1 MHGID
6 KADFDDDMK
15 RILKPVILVAAKKH
29 GVGTDAF
36 FNEVKKSGEQIFV
49 GLLKDILGSPG
60 KAVYQNLL
68 SNYGEQ
74 IYDMIPQE
82 VMNKRM
88 QDFIVKLVDRASK
101 EQMEALAA
109 ATSASIKPGD
119 GAGNAI
125 FGKKEYIEQEFIDF
139 FLKPKKG
146 RPASK
151 QTTLLEII
159 SFEMTK
165 DLTMELMADPDFV
178 QENKD
183 YLNAVNLGEVAL
195 QLQSDDSRG

>member
-1 MHGID
+1 
-6 KADFDDDMK
+6 
-15 RILKPVILVAAKKH
+15 
-29 GVGTDAF
+29 
-36 FNEVKKSGEQIFV
+36 
-49 GLLKDILGSPG
+49 
-60 KAVYQNLL
+60 
-68 SNYGEQ
+68 
-74 IYDMIPQE
+74 
-82 VMNKRM
+82 M
-88 QDFIVKLVDRASK
+88 QDFIVKLVDRANK
-101 EQMEALAA
+101 EQMEKLSA

-125 FGKKEYIEQEFIDF
+125 FGKKEYVEQEFIDF

-183 YLNAVNLGEVAL
+183 YLKAVNLGEVAL
-195 QLQSDDSRG
+195 QLQRDQNVKWSRAWRLMSQDDRAIIISAMPKLQTGLFNATSEDDYIKVITE

>member
-1 MHGID
+1 MDGVLKTVKADPELTAVNVDDVQLGDAEITEDSTEAMLDAAANNDITFGDLIFTMHGID
-6 KADFDDDMK
+6 KADFDADMK

-36 FNEVKKSGEQIFV
+36 FNEIKESGEQIFV

-88 QDFIVKLVDRASK
+88 QDFIVKLVDRANK
-101 EQMEALAA
+101 EQMEKLAA
-109 ATSASIKPGD
+109 ATSGSIKPGD

-125 FGKKEYIEQEFIDF
+125 FC
-139 FLKPKKG
+139 
-146 RPASK
+146 
-151 QTTLLEII
+151 LLYT
-159 SFEMTK
+159 SPSPR
-165 DLTMELMADPDFV
+165 D
-178 QENKD
+178 
-183 YLNAVNLGEVAL
+183 
-195 QLQSDDSRG
+195 

>member
-1 MHGID
+1 
-6 KADFDDDMK
+6 
-15 RILKPVILVAAKKH
+15 
-29 GVGTDAF
+29 
-36 FNEVKKSGEQIFV
+36 
-49 GLLKDILGSPG
+49 
-60 KAVYQNLL
+60 
-68 SNYGEQ
+68 
-74 IYDMIPQE
+74 MIPQE

-88 QDFIVKLVDRASK
+88 QDFIVKLVDRANK
-101 EQMEALAA
+101 EQMEKLAA
-109 ATSASIKPGD
+109 ATSGSIKPGD

-125 FGKKEYIEQEFIDF
+125 FGKKEYVEDEFIDF

-183 YLNAVNLGEVAL
+183 YLKAVNLGVVAL
-195 QLQSDDSRG
+195 QLQREQNLAFNVNNTITVSYTHLTLPTTPYV